1 MRYLTLII
9 LVSLISGCSFWPF
22 GKEKTGSCLD
32 DDSCDT
38 PASLEQQL
46 VTNATW
52 YCYGVS
58 RDDGWDCS
66 QEEDQTRIAVIPDQA
81 SPTPQEEAAAARAEM
96 FFEDETISHQQPQAA
111 PTATSAMQ
119 SGAAPVAAA
128 DKMMTNS
135 KSQQTGIFGF
145 SDSAWAVQLIA
156 LQTMAEVDAFAAAHD
171 LEAPNAV
178 RIRSQGVDWYVMIL
192 GVFDDRSAAD
202 AAAEAWTDSQQPYS
216 KPWVRPLGPLK
227 QAALEAQSSGD

>member
-66 QEEDQTRIAVIPDQA
+66 QEEDQTRIAVIPDPA
-81 SPTPQEEAAAARAEM
+81 SPTPMGSFKARPMPLHRAADPYPLCRPPWCSRTEGLYW
-96 FFEDETISHQQPQAA
+96 QQV
-111 PTATSAMQ
+111 
-119 SGAAPVAAA
+119 APV
-128 DKMMTNS
+128 
-135 KSQQTGIFGF
+135 
-145 SDSAWAVQLIA
+145 VQ
-156 LQTMAEVDAFAAAHD
+156 
-171 LEAPNAV
+171 
-178 RIRSQGVDWYVMIL
+178 
-192 GVFDDRSAAD
+192 
-202 AAAEAWTDSQQPYS
+202 
-216 KPWVRPLGPLK
+216 
-227 QAALEAQSSGD
+227 